1 MRHPL
6 LQKYDRLIEFFGQML
21 GQDYELSLFDL
32 RAEGCPL
39 IFIAGGLN
47 SGRPLGTPLAA
58 AGLSMLERF
67 RQGDREPLVNSH
79 SVTADGRLLRSSA
92 VILADGDDE
101 PEGLLSVRFDD
112 NRYRDLVDEV
122 LHLCH
127 PDHFW
132 QEIEGLEIAGLNRP
146 SDSGQASAAPDGEL
160 TAAEAVRRMLL
171 EANTTADALTSE
183 ERLHIISELEKH
195 GYFRLKGAVR
205 EVTRGTALLAGERLP
220 VSDAAAPRRCVLRGT
235 LSPLDT
241 PPVPKKPG
249 AIPPSPL
256 HGRGGSGHESR
267 GSGVKVRQ
275 SWTFTEIFYAA
286 LCGAPVLPV
295 LPKAKCGRRLRTQGV
310 RRRHAT
316 GVPSSFVQIRAVG
329 FSS

>member
-183 ERLHIISELEKH
+183 
-195 GYFRLKGAVR
+195 
-205 EVTRGTALLAGERLP
+205 
-220 VSDAAAPRRCVLRGT
+220 
-235 LSPLDT
+235 
-241 PPVPKKPG
+241 
-249 AIPPSPL
+249 
-256 HGRGGSGHESR
+256 
-267 GSGVKVRQ
+267 
-275 SWTFTEIFYAA
+275 
-286 LCGAPVLPV
+286 
-295 LPKAKCGRRLRTQGV
+295 
-310 RRRHAT
+310 
-316 GVPSSFVQIRAVG
+316 
-329 FSS
+329 

>member
-39 IFIAGGLN
+39 IFIAGGMN

-146 SDSGQASAAPDGEL
+146 SDSGQASAALDGEL

-205 EVTRGTALLAGERLP
+205 EVTEVLHCSQASVYRYLTERLSCLFCQGQNAAGDCARPACAEGTPQACLLPLFRSELSGSVHRCPYRRTGRSGPYP
-220 VSDAAAPRRCVLRGT
+220 VG
-235 LSPLDT
+235 
-241 PPVPKKPG
+241 
-249 AIPPSPL
+249 
-256 HGRGGSGHESR
+256 
-267 GSGVKVRQ
+267 
-275 SWTFTEIFYAA
+275 
-286 LCGAPVLPV
+286 
-295 LPKAKCGRRLRTQGV
+295 
-310 RRRHAT
+310 
-316 GVPSSFVQIRAVG
+316 
-329 FSS
+329 

>member
-6 LQKYDRLIEFFGQML
+6 LQKYDRLIDFFGQVL

-32 RAEGCPL
+32 KVEGCPL
-39 IFIAGGLN
+39 IFTAGGLN

-101 PEGLLSVRFDD
+101 PEGLPSVRFDD
-112 NRYRDLVDEV
+112 NRYRDLVDEM

-146 SDSGQASAAPDGEL
+146 SDIGQASAALDGEP

-205 EVTRGTALLAGERLP
+205 EVTEVLHCSQASVYRYLTQLRRG
-220 VSDAAAPRRCVLRGT
+220 DA
-235 LSPLDT
+235 
-241 PPVPKKPG
+241 
-249 AIPPSPL
+249 
-256 HGRGGSGHESR
+256 
-267 GSGVKVRQ
+267 
-275 SWTFTEIFYAA
+275 F
-286 LCGAPVLPV
+286 
-295 LPKAKCGRRLRTQGV
+295 
-310 RRRHAT
+310 
-316 GVPSSFVQIRAVG
+316 
-329 FSS
+329 

>member
-92 VILADGDDE
+92 VILADG
-101 PEGLLSVRFDD
+101 
-112 NRYRDLVDEV
+112 
-122 LHLCH
+122 
-127 PDHFW
+127 
-132 QEIEGLEIAGLNRP
+132 
-146 SDSGQASAAPDGEL
+146 EL

-171 EANTTADALTSE
+171 EANTTAEALTSE

-205 EVTRGTALLAGERLP
+205 EVTEVLHCSQASVYRYLTQLRRG
-220 VSDAAAPRRCVLRGT
+220 AA
-235 LSPLDT
+235 
-241 PPVPKKPG
+241 
-249 AIPPSPL
+249 
-256 HGRGGSGHESR
+256 
-267 GSGVKVRQ
+267 
-275 SWTFTEIFYAA
+275 F
-286 LCGAPVLPV
+286 
-295 LPKAKCGRRLRTQGV
+295 
-310 RRRHAT
+310 
-316 GVPSSFVQIRAVG
+316 
-329 FSS
+329 

>member
-67 RQGDREPLVNSH
+67 RQGDREP
-79 SVTADGRLLRSSA
+79 
-92 VILADGDDE
+92 
-101 PEGLLSVRFDD
+101 EGLLSVRFDD

-146 SDSGQASAAPDGEL
+146 SDSGQASAALDGEP

-205 EVTRGTALLAGERLP
+205 EVTEVLHCSQASVYRYLTQLRRG
-220 VSDAAAPRRCVLRGT
+220 DA
-235 LSPLDT
+235 
-241 PPVPKKPG
+241 
-249 AIPPSPL
+249 
-256 HGRGGSGHESR
+256 
-267 GSGVKVRQ
+267 
-275 SWTFTEIFYAA
+275 F
-286 LCGAPVLPV
+286 
-295 LPKAKCGRRLRTQGV
+295 
-310 RRRHAT
+310 
-316 GVPSSFVQIRAVG
+316 
-329 FSS
+329 

>member
-6 LQKYDRLIEFFGQML
+6 LQKYDRLIDFFGQVL

-79 SVTADGRLLRSSA
+79 SVTADGHLLRSSA
-92 VILADGDDE
+92 VILVDGADE

-112 NRYRDLVDEV
+112 NRYRDLVDEM

-132 QEIEGLEIAGLNRP
+132 QEIEGLELAGLNRP
-146 SDSGQASAAPDGEL
+146 SDSGQAFSAPDGEL
-160 TAAEAVRRMLL
+160 TAAEAVRRML
-171 EANTTADALTSE
+171 EERGFQNIYTTTASCTISSSLVTLAL
-183 ERLHIISELEKH
+183 I
-195 GYFRLKGAVR
+195 
-205 EVTRGTALLAGERLP
+205 
-220 VSDAAAPRRCVLRGT
+220 AAAL
-235 LSPLDT
+235 
-241 PPVPKKPG
+241 
-249 AIPPSPL
+249 
-256 HGRGGSGHESR
+256 GRSRR
-267 GSGVKVRQ
+267 GSTVR
-275 SWTFTEIFYAA
+275 
-286 LCGAPVLPV
+286 
-295 LPKAKCGRRLRTQGV
+295 PKAMLSNTVIWRNS
-310 RRRHAT
+310 A
-316 GVPSSFVQIRAVG
+316 
-329 FSS
+329 

>member
-6 LQKYDRLIEFFGQML
+6 LQKYDRLIDFFGQVL

-39 IFIAGGLN
+39 IFTAGGL
-47 SGRPLGTPLAA
+47 
-58 AGLSMLERF
+58 
-67 RQGDREPLVNSH
+67 NSH
-79 SVTADGRLLRSSA
+79 SVTADGHLLRSSA
-92 VILADGDDE
+92 VILVDGADE

-112 NRYRDLVDEV
+112 NRYRDLVDEM

-132 QEIEGLEIAGLNRP
+132 QEIEGLELAGLNRP
-146 SDSGQASAAPDGEL
+146 SDSGQAFSAPDGEL

-205 EVTRGTALLAGERLP
+205 EVTEVLHCSQASVYRYLAQ
-220 VSDAAAPRRCVLRGT
+220 LR
-235 LSPLDT
+235 
-241 PPVPKKPG
+241 
-249 AIPPSPL
+249 
-256 HGRGGSGHESR
+256 
-267 GSGVKVRQ
+267 KV
-275 SWTFTEIFYAA
+275 
-286 LCGAPVLPV
+286 
-295 LPKAKCGRRLRTQGV
+295 
-310 RRRHAT
+310 
-316 GVPSSFVQIRAVG
+316 
-329 FSS
+329 

>member
-1 MRHPL
+1 
-6 LQKYDRLIEFFGQML
+6 
-21 GQDYELSLFDL
+21 
-32 RAEGCPL
+32 
-39 IFIAGGLN
+39 
-47 SGRPLGTPLAA
+47 
-58 AGLSMLERF
+58 MLERF

-146 SDSGQASAAPDGEL
+146 SDSGQASAALDGEP

-171 EANTTADALTSE
+171 ETNTTADALTSE

-205 EVTRGTALLAGERLP
+205 EVTEVLHCSQASVYRYLTQLRRG
-220 VSDAAAPRRCVLRGT
+220 DA
-235 LSPLDT
+235 
-241 PPVPKKPG
+241 
-249 AIPPSPL
+249 
-256 HGRGGSGHESR
+256 
-267 GSGVKVRQ
+267 
-275 SWTFTEIFYAA
+275 F
-286 LCGAPVLPV
+286 
-295 LPKAKCGRRLRTQGV
+295 
-310 RRRHAT
+310 
-316 GVPSSFVQIRAVG
+316 
-329 FSS
+329 

>member
-146 SDSGQASAAPDGEL
+146 SDSGQAS
-160 TAAEAVRRMLL
+160 
-171 EANTTADALTSE
+171 E

-205 EVTRGTALLAGERLP
+205 EVTEVLHCSQASVYRYLTQLRRG
-220 VSDAAAPRRCVLRGT
+220 DA
-235 LSPLDT
+235 
-241 PPVPKKPG
+241 
-249 AIPPSPL
+249 
-256 HGRGGSGHESR
+256 
-267 GSGVKVRQ
+267 
-275 SWTFTEIFYAA
+275 F
-286 LCGAPVLPV
+286 
-295 LPKAKCGRRLRTQGV
+295 
-310 RRRHAT
+310 
-316 GVPSSFVQIRAVG
+316 
-329 FSS
+329 

>member
-146 SDSGQASAAPDGEL
+146 CAACCS
-160 TAAEAVRRMLL
+160 RR
-171 EANTTADALTSE
+171 
-183 ERLHIISELEKH
+183 I
-195 GYFRLKGAVR
+195 
-205 EVTRGTALLAGERLP
+205 
-220 VSDAAAPRRCVLRGT
+220 PRRT
-235 LSPLDT
+235 
-241 PPVPKKPG
+241 
-249 AIPPSPL
+249 
-256 HGRGGSGHESR
+256 H
-267 GSGVKVRQ
+267 
-275 SWTFTEIFYAA
+275 
-286 LCGAPVLPV
+286 
-295 LPKAKCGRRLRTQGV
+295 
-310 RRRHAT
+310 
-316 GVPSSFVQIRAVG
+316 
-329 FSS
+329 

>member
-39 IFIAGGLN
+39 IFIAGGMN

-67 RQGDREPLVNSH
+67 RQ
-79 SVTADGRLLRSSA
+79 
-92 VILADGDDE
+92 GDDE

-205 EVTRGTALLAGERLP
+205 EVTEVLHCSQASVYRYLTQLRRG
-220 VSDAAAPRRCVLRGT
+220 DA
-235 LSPLDT
+235 
-241 PPVPKKPG
+241 
-249 AIPPSPL
+249 
-256 HGRGGSGHESR
+256 
-267 GSGVKVRQ
+267 
-275 SWTFTEIFYAA
+275 F
-286 LCGAPVLPV
+286 
-295 LPKAKCGRRLRTQGV
+295 
-310 RRRHAT
+310 
-316 GVPSSFVQIRAVG
+316 
-329 FSS
+329 

>member
-6 LQKYDRLIEFFGQML
+6 LQKYDRLIDFFGQVL

-39 IFIAGGLN
+39 IFTAGGLN
-47 SGRPLGTPLAA
+47 SGRPLGTPLTA

-79 SVTADGRLLRSSA
+79 SVTADGHLLRSSA
-92 VILADGDDE
+92 VILVDDDDE

-112 NRYRDLVDEV
+112 NRYRDLVDEM

-132 QEIEGLEIAGLNRP
+132 QEIEGLELAGLNRP
-146 SDSGQASAAPDGEL
+146 SDSGQAFSAPDGEL

-205 EVTRGTALLAGERLP
+205 EVTEVLHCSQASVYRYLAQ
-220 VSDAAAPRRCVLRGT
+220 LR
-235 LSPLDT
+235 
-241 PPVPKKPG
+241 
-249 AIPPSPL
+249 
-256 HGRGGSGHESR
+256 
-267 GSGVKVRQ
+267 KV
-275 SWTFTEIFYAA
+275 
-286 LCGAPVLPV
+286 
-295 LPKAKCGRRLRTQGV
+295 
-310 RRRHAT
+310 
-316 GVPSSFVQIRAVG
+316 
-329 FSS
+329 

>member
-132 QEIEGLEIAGLNRP
+132 QEIEGLEIAGLNR
-146 SDSGQASAAPDGEL
+146 EL

-205 EVTRGTALLAGERLP
+205 EVTEVLHCSQASVYRYLTQLRRG
-220 VSDAAAPRRCVLRGT
+220 DA
-235 LSPLDT
+235 
-241 PPVPKKPG
+241 
-249 AIPPSPL
+249 
-256 HGRGGSGHESR
+256 
-267 GSGVKVRQ
+267 
-275 SWTFTEIFYAA
+275 F
-286 LCGAPVLPV
+286 
-295 LPKAKCGRRLRTQGV
+295 
-310 RRRHAT
+310 
-316 GVPSSFVQIRAVG
+316 
-329 FSS
+329 

>member
-47 SGRPLGTPLAA
+47 SGRPLGTPLTA

-112 NRYRDLVDEV
+112 NRYRDLVDEM

-146 SDSGQASAAPDGEL
+146 SDIGQASAAPDGEL

-205 EVTRGTALLAGERLP
+205 EVTEVLHCSQASVYRYLTQLRRG
-220 VSDAAAPRRCVLRGT
+220 AA
-235 LSPLDT
+235 
-241 PPVPKKPG
+241 
-249 AIPPSPL
+249 
-256 HGRGGSGHESR
+256 
-267 GSGVKVRQ
+267 
-275 SWTFTEIFYAA
+275 F
-286 LCGAPVLPV
+286 
-295 LPKAKCGRRLRTQGV
+295 
-310 RRRHAT
+310 
-316 GVPSSFVQIRAVG
+316 
-329 FSS
+329 